1 MATLLGTIATL
12 FLLYPTISGAYI
24 GIHSNENRPITDD
37 EIDRSLVPMIRIPRD
52 YSPFY
57 RGSYESSANDADET
71 SHFLK
76 ATPAVMLE
84 SDNFNKEK
92 SDQTVKDPKNNKDE
106 HHIKNIVQTS
116 NNKDETKSKK
126 NGNKASLK
134 SGNTESDDQQFG
146 SEFLKP
152 GSDVK
157 KSKGH
162 KKSDWIIDQE
172 AEKPIEPVNDGKC
185 TIDGNKV
192 NNNEK
197 IYENDCGKLYCRN
210 GAVTWSL
217 GLLSKGLPHCEGL
230 SSIPSMYTTYASIR
244 REGENDHNE
253 AGLAFSKKIE
263 PEMDNFQSQ
272 GKTEH
277 KGIIDSNI
285 WD

>member
-92 SDQTVKDPKNNKDE
+92 SDQTVKDRKNKKDE
-106 HHIKNIVQTS
+106 HHMENVVQIA

-126 NGNKASLK
+126 NGSKASLK

-162 KKSDWIIDQE
+162 NKPDWIIDQE

-185 TIDGNKV
+185 TIDG
-192 NNNEK
+192 
-197 IYENDCGKLYCRN
+197 
-210 GAVTWSL
+210 
-217 GLLSKGLPHCEGL
+217 
-230 SSIPSMYTTYASIR
+230 
-244 REGENDHNE
+244 
-253 AGLAFSKKIE
+253 
-263 PEMDNFQSQ
+263 
-272 GKTEH
+272 
-277 KGIIDSNI
+277 
-285 WD
+285 